1 MNSKSDKKVTA
12 APVMQVWV
20 ELRVDSSGYQRT
32 HVLEVPGVGC
42 FLRNTALNGEDANAI
57 KRSAS
62 VCFAAGVRYDAD
74 SQRLVP
80 IESLP
85 TAATT
90 ISMSTWSNPSINAL
104 WQGDAG
110 TKLDSHM
117 QQVELK
123 GKLNKFIRATWKI
136 TPTLKQLH
144 ALVDCI
150 TKH

>member
-1 MNSKSDKKVTA
+1 MNSKIDKKVSD
-12 APVMQVWV
+12 APKQQAWI
-20 ELRVDSSGYQRT
+20 ELSVDSSGYQRT

-42 FLRNTALNGEDANAI
+42 FLRNTALSGDAYAI

-80 IESLP
+80 AESLP
-85 TAATT
+85 SAATT

-136 TPTLKQLH
+136 TPTMKQLH